1 MLVSSAEGAVGVEGV
16 TVIAGAVSG
25 VATTTVA
32 VHTVDV
38 LLEEVDDDV
47 DVDDDEDEED
57 EDEAEAEAVAVEG
70 GACFASCL

>member
-1 MLVSSAEGAVGVEGV
+1 MGVEGV

-57 EDEAEAEAVAVEG
+57 EDEAEAEEAVAVEG